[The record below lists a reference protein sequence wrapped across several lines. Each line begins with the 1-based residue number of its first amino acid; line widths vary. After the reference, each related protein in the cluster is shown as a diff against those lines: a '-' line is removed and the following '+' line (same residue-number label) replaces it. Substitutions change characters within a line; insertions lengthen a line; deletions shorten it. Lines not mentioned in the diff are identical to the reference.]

1 MNAVSIEADVLDYEL
16 PGKDFDGQTGPT
28 YTKVEL
34 VDISCV
40 PVPGNQGALAQRS
53 ATEGSS
59 TERAWFRVWEKVSR
73 AGREMSAK
81 NMSALKSLHDKVTD
95 METSCKSIREALKA
109 FLDEK
114 QPQAANVEE
123 AAPEND
129 ETTLKRDAS
138 TNQSDQ
144 EQQPSDPANA
154 NPTREAEIVVTDRQE
169 AANFTTS
176 TNDDYVNNWLT
187 KLGWKPKN

>member
-1 MNAVSIEADVLDYEL
+1 MNAVSIEAEVLDYEL

-53 ATEGSS
+53 AAEAFLNRKSLVQ
-59 TERAWFRVWEKVSR
+59 RLDRVSR

-81 NMSALKSLHDKVTD
+81 NMSALKSLHDKVAE
-95 METSCKSIREALKA
+95 MEDQLQIHPGSLKA

-123 AAPEND
+123 AAPETD
-129 ETTLKRDAS
+129 ETIKKRCFY
-138 TNQSDQ
+138 QSIRK
-144 EQQPSDPANA
+144 P
-154 NPTREAEIVVTDRQE
+154 R
-169 AANFTTS
+169 TTA
-176 TNDDYVNNWLT
+176 
-187 KLGWKPKN
+187 K